1 MTNPYDDFD
10 KSFNK
15 LTHWLSDR
23 YRTWELQLENKTG
36 LNWEISF
43 PPIQWNAKQEHNLN
57 SQELQ
62 VIKLWL
68 RLKYREWLVFYLYIL
83 NVFLVPGAV
92 DLTARGG
99 AAATSPHTHAPLVGE
114 GEESFFHFLLKI
126 LIKIYL

>member
-1 MTNPYDDFD
+1 MT
-10 KSFNK
+10 
-15 LTHWLSDR
+15 R
-23 YRTWELQLENKTG
+23 YRTWDGQKLQLENNTG

-68 RLKYREWLVFYLYIL
+68 KYRVISFLFVNS

-92 DLTARGG
+92 DLTARGE
-99 AAATSPHTHAPLVGE
+99 AAPTSPHTHAPLVEE
-114 GEESFFHFLLKI
+114 GEESVFHFLLKI
-126 LIKIYL
+126 FIKIYL